1 MLLLIALSLKGRGNE
16 VIISVP
22 TKRARVKMTEAG
34 MPDQVQ
40 TSSVTAVITITRQV
54 RALFC
59 SE

>member
-1 MLLLIALSLKGRGNE
+1 MLLLIALSLKGRGKE

-22 TKRARVKMTEAG
+22 TKRARVKMIEAG
-34 MPDQVQ
+34 MPDQAQ
-40 TSSVTAVITITRQV
+40 TSSVTAAITTNRQV